1 MVLNNVKRVEPSPL
15 PPRIIV
21 LPLASNG
28 GLLHMFA
35 EWPAS
40 VHAGRA
46 LADAQIYGR
55 GANPWHC
62 SDEGATGKEWLFL
75 LGKKDYLEEH
85 SCSGGDDLQLPSCL
99 AIQVQRQ

>member
-46 LADAQIYGR
+46 LADAQIR
-55 GANPWHC
+55 T
-62 SDEGATGKEWLFL
+62 EEEQT
-75 LGKKDYLEEH
+75 LGIAVMKV
-85 SCSGGDDLQLPSCL
+85 QLVKNVSFC
-99 AIQVQRQ
+99 